1 MVIFTYIRN
10 FFKKIFM
17 GFKANSLQVKEDTRK
32 YSKSETED
40 LLLNKKD
47 LEFLLN
53 LVKNST
59 FKGEQIELIYNL
71 TSKLQKAYLEI
82 D

>member
-1 MVIFTYIRN
+1 
-10 FFKKIFM
+10 M
-17 GFKANSLQVKEDTRK
+17 GFQANSLQVQKDNRK
-32 YSKSETED
+32 QTSTTED

-47 LEFLLN
+47 LEFLLS

-71 TSKLQKAYLEI
+71 TSKLQKAYLEVN
-82 D
+82 

>member
-1 MVIFTYIRN
+1 
-10 FFKKIFM
+10 M
-17 GFKANSLQVKEDTRK
+17 GFKANSLQVQKDNRK
-32 YSKSETED
+32 QTSTTED

-47 LEFLLN
+47 LEFLLG

-71 TSKLQKAYLEI
+71 TSKLQKAYLEVN
-82 D
+82 

>member
-1 MVIFTYIRN
+1 
-10 FFKKIFM
+10 M
-17 GFKANSLQVKEDTRK
+17 GFKANSLQVNKDNRK
-32 YSKSETED
+32 QSSTTED

-47 LEFLLN
+47 LEFLLS

-82 D
+82 N

>member
-1 MVIFTYIRN
+1 
-10 FFKKIFM
+10 M

-32 YSKSETED
+32 YSKPQTED
-40 LLLNKKD
+40 LLLNKDD
-47 LEFLLN
+47 LEFLLG

-59 FKGEQIELIYNL
+59 FKGEQIEMIYNL
-71 TSKLQKAYLEI
+71 TSKVKKAYLEI

>member
-1 MVIFTYIRN
+1 
-10 FFKKIFM
+10 M

-32 YSKSETED
+32 YSKPQTED
-40 LLLNKKD
+40 LLLNKDD
-47 LEFLLN
+47 LEFLLC

-59 FKGEQIELIYNL
+59 FKGEQIEMIYNL

>member
-1 MVIFTYIRN
+1 M
-10 FFKKIFM
+10 
-17 GFKANSLQVKEDTRK
+17 DTRK
-32 YSKSETED
+32 YSKPQTED
-40 LLLNKKD
+40 LLLNKDD
-47 LEFLLN
+47 LEFLLG

-59 FKGEQIELIYNL
+59 FKGEQIEMIYNL

>member
-1 MVIFTYIRN
+1 MVKFTYIRN

>member
-1 MVIFTYIRN
+1 
-10 FFKKIFM
+10 M

-32 YSKSETED
+32 YSKPQTED
-40 LLLNKKD
+40 LLLNKDD
-47 LEFLLN
+47 LEVLLG

-59 FKGEQIELIYNL
+59 FKGEQIEMIYNL

>member
-1 MVIFTYIRN
+1 
-10 FFKKIFM
+10 M
-17 GFKANSLQVKEDTRK
+17 GFKANSLQVQEDNRK
-32 YSKSETED
+32 QASSTED

-47 LEFLLN
+47 LEFLLG

-71 TSKLQKAYLEI
+71 TSKLQKAYLEVN
-82 D
+82 

>member
-1 MVIFTYIRN
+1 MVKFTYIRN
-10 FFKKIFM
+10 FLKNLVM
-17 GFKANSLQVKEDTRK
+17 GFKANSLQVQKDNRK
-32 YSKSETED
+32 QTSSTED

-47 LEFLLN
+47 LEFLLG

-71 TSKLQKAYLEI
+71 TSKLQKAYLEVN
-82 D
+82 

>member
-1 MVIFTYIRN
+1 
-10 FFKKIFM
+10 M
-17 GFKANSLQVKEDTRK
+17 GFKANSLQVQKDNRK
-32 YSKSETED
+32 QASSTED

-47 LEFLLN
+47 LEFLLG

-71 TSKLQKAYLEI
+71 TSKLQKAYLEVN
-82 D
+82 

>member
-1 MVIFTYIRN
+1 
-10 FFKKIFM
+10 M
-17 GFKANSLQVKEDTRK
+17 GFKANSLQVNKDNRK
-32 YSKSETED
+32 QPSTTED

-82 D
+82 N

>member
-1 MVIFTYIRN
+1 
-10 FFKKIFM
+10 M
-17 GFKANSLQVKEDTRK
+17 GFKANSLQVNKDNRK
-32 YSKSETED
+32 QPSTTED

-47 LEFLLN
+47 LEFLLS

-82 D
+82 N

>member
-1 MVIFTYIRN
+1 
-10 FFKKIFM
+10 M
-17 GFKANSLQVKEDTRK
+17 GFKANSLQVQKDNRK
-32 YSKSETED
+32 QTSTTED

-47 LEFLLN
+47 LEFLLS

-82 D
+82 NYIYI

>member
-1 MVIFTYIRN
+1 
-10 FFKKIFM
+10 M
-17 GFKANSLQVKEDTRK
+17 GFKANSLQVNKDNRK
-32 YSKSETED
+32 HPSTTED

-47 LEFLLN
+47 LEFLLS

-82 D
+82 N

>member
-1 MVIFTYIRN
+1 MVKFTYIRN
-10 FFKKIFM
+10 FLKNLVM
-17 GFKANSLQVKEDTRK
+17 GFKANSLQVQEDNRK
-32 YSKSETED
+32 QASSTED

-47 LEFLLN
+47 LEFLLG

-71 TSKLQKAYLEI
+71 TSKLQKAYLEVN
-82 D
+82 

>member
-1 MVIFTYIRN
+1 
-10 FFKKIFM
+10 M
-17 GFKANSLQVKEDTRK
+17 GFKANNLQVKEDSRK
-32 YSKSETED
+32 YTQSKTED

-71 TSKLQKAYLEI
+71 TSKLQKAYLKI

>member
-1 MVIFTYIRN
+1 
-10 FFKKIFM
+10 M

-32 YSKSETED
+32 YSKPQTED
-40 LLLNKKD
+40 LLLNKDD
-47 LEFLLN
+47 LEFLLG

-59 FKGEQIELIYNL
+59 FIGEQIEMIYNL

>member
-1 MVIFTYIRN
+1 
-10 FFKKIFM
+10 M
-17 GFKANSLQVKEDTRK
+17 GFKANSLQVQKDNRK
-32 YSKSETED
+32 QTSTTED

-47 LEFLLN
+47 LEFLLS

-71 TSKLQKAYLEI
+71 TSKLQKAYLEVN
-82 D
+82 

>member
-1 MVIFTYIRN
+1 MVKFTYIRN
-10 FFKKIFM
+10 FLKNLVM
-17 GFKANSLQVKEDTRK
+17 GFKANSLQVQKDNRK
-32 YSKSETED
+32 QTSTTED

-47 LEFLLN
+47 LEFLLS

-82 D
+82 N

>member
-1 MVIFTYIRN
+1 
-10 FFKKIFM
+10 M
-17 GFKANSLQVKEDTRK
+17 GFKANSLQVNKDTRK
-32 YSKSETED
+32 YGKSETED

-71 TSKLQKAYLEI
+71 TSKLQKAYLKI

>member
-1 MVIFTYIRN
+1 
-10 FFKKIFM
+10 M
-17 GFKANSLQVKEDTRK
+17 GFKANSLQVNKDTRK
-32 YSKSETED
+32 YGKSETED

>member
-1 MVIFTYIRN
+1 
-10 FFKKIFM
+10 M
-17 GFKANSLQVKEDTRK
+17 GFKANSLQVQKDNRK
-32 YSKSETED
+32 QTSTTED

-47 LEFLLN
+47 LEFLLS

-71 TSKLQKAYLEI
+71 TSKLQKVYLEVN
-82 D
+82 

>member
-1 MVIFTYIRN
+1 
-10 FFKKIFM
+10 M
-17 GFKANSLQVKEDTRK
+17 GFKANNLQVKEDSRK
-32 YSKSETED
+32 YNKSETED

>member
-1 MVIFTYIRN
+1 
-10 FFKKIFM
+10 M
-17 GFKANSLQVKEDTRK
+17 GFKANSLQVQKDNRK
-32 YSKSETED
+32 QTSSTED

-47 LEFLLN
+47 LEFLLG

-71 TSKLQKAYLEI
+71 TSKLQKAYLEVN
-82 D
+82 

>member
-1 MVIFTYIRN
+1 MVKFTYIRN
-10 FFKKIFM
+10 FLKNLVM
-17 GFKANSLQVKEDTRK
+17 GFKANSLQVQKDNRK
-32 YSKSETED
+32 QTSTTED

-47 LEFLLN
+47 LEFLLS

-71 TSKLQKAYLEI
+71 TSKLQKAYLEVN
-82 D
+82 

>member
-1 MVIFTYIRN
+1 
-10 FFKKIFM
+10 M
-17 GFKANSLQVKEDTRK
+17 GFKANSLQVQKDNRK
-32 YSKSETED
+32 QTSTTED

-47 LEFLLN
+47 LEFLLS

-82 D
+82 N